1 MAEQSRFTNQSKK
14 FLLKIVSELT
24 NTEFNFD
31 EPYYD
36 MDKNVT
42 ILYKII
48 KKYMTGQIE
57 YTDVEF
63 FCKLYEENEE
73 LVKNYIETKDIELS
87 ENLELPVVNKYKFY
101 YKTQERWWVTLF
113 YYDEFDSYSKDWVTD
128 QVNKLQEDGNWGYHD
143 GHQYDRDID
152 DSEWDDVFYGD
163 VELIE
168 PKTNENYEFKK
179 TKSVIGKL
187 DKKTLLELREMID
200 KRLKII

>member
-14 FLLKIVSELT
+14 LLLKIVSELT

-31 EPYYD
+31 EPYDD
-36 MDKNVT
+36 MDENVT
-42 ILYKII
+42 ILYKVI
-48 KKYMTGQIE
+48 KKYMAGQIE

-87 ENLELPVVNKYKFY
+87 ENLELPVANKYKFY

-113 YYDEFDSYSKDWVTD
+113 YYDEFDSYSKDWVQG
-128 QVNKLQEDGNWGYHD
+128 QVNKIYEDGNWSYSD

-187 DKKTLLELREMID
+187 DKKTLLKLREMIEN
-200 KRLKII
+200 RLKII